1 MPTVKYDGWY
11 FLRKIE
17 RGNASGRKGS
27 IRNLQP
33 GRQLHCGISDRIHRD
48 RDKLR
53 YAGSAPRH
61 SSDQPKLFLP
71 EAPDC
76 TKDHKAEVRA
86 DCGRAEW
93 AVEDGVVKISI

>member
-1 MPTVKYDGWY
+1 MVGI
-11 FLRKIE
+11 FLSKIE
-17 RGNASGRKGS
+17 RGNVCGRKGS

-61 SSDQPKLFLP
+61 SSDQQELLLP
-71 EAPDC
+71 E
-76 TKDHKAEVRA
+76 TA
-86 DCGRAEW
+86 DCAEDYE
-93 AVEDGVVKISI
+93 AEDGKD